1 MNESEEGGTDGAP
14 LFCQLLTPKILKD
27 FFTVVGEIEPKHQI
41 RLISCGFDHCLA
53 VTDPPSG

>member
-27 FFTVVGEIEPKHQI
+27 FFTVCGELEPKH
-41 RLISCGFDHCLA
+41 
-53 VTDPPSG
+53 